1 MFIIQ
6 LEIIQ
11 IEISNFIFIQCQ
23 STEKSFYVSDIPDHK
38 DPLLNHLKPRN
49 EKF

>member
-1 MFIIQ
+1 MSTYIY
-6 LEIIQ
+6 LHTY
-11 IEISNFIFIQCQ
+11 IFLRQ
-23 STEKSFYVSDIPDHK
+23 STEKSFYASDISDHK